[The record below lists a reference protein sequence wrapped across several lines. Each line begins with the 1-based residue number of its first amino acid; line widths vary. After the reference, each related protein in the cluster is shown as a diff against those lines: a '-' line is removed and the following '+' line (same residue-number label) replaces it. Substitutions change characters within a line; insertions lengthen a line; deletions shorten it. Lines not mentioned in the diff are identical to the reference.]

1 MPSDSPNPRA
11 NASKSRV
18 GLDRSL
24 LRHED
29 WDRLGR
35 SLHLSKRELQ
45 IVQSVFDD
53 HKEVAIAEKLGISP
67 HTINTYFQRLYQ
79 KLHVGSR
86 PQLLVRVFAEYL
98 GLNGVSRT
106 GQHE

>member
-1 MPSDSPNPRA
+1 MPFNLPNPRA
-11 NASKSRV
+11 RASKPRV

-24 LRHED
+24 FRRGD
-29 WDRLGR
+29 WVRLGR

-53 HKEVAIAEKLGISP
+53 HKETVIAENLGLSP

-79 KLHVGSR
+79 KLHVGGRS
-86 PQLLVRVFAEYL
+86 QLLVRVFAEYL
-98 GLNGVSRT
+98 ALSGDSRNGQR
-106 GQHE
+106 E